1 MYFMFFGQGPVSE
14 EEFIALRAK
23 REEQQAQLEALQ
35 KGLEITEERF
45 RFLSAIYAPK
55 INVIEVN
62 NQSMGHRY
70 IGRFSVPGKEGKPER
85 YTVSLSRAE
94 EYPSKDDPQ
103 LAELARRKALELLMR
118 KHPDL
123 FIEKS

>member
-1 MYFMFFGQGPVSE
+1 MTPHKWFDCESCQMPLPIQ
-14 EEFIALRAK
+14 R
-23 REEQQAQLEALQ
+23 
-35 KGLEITEERF
+35 
-45 RFLSAIYAPK
+45 YAPK

-103 LAELARRKALELLMR
+103 LAELARKKALEFLMR

-123 FIEKS
+123 FLELGSKL